1 MKEQHNYKLFSMAGA
16 PSVKRAG
23 SPPSVGMRLKD
34 DRNDSAFMLVWRE
47 QAISLLPL
55 GQHPSLLVLSCQFL
69 YNPDGKGDPFAP

>member
-1 MKEQHNYKLFSMAGA
+1 MKEQRNYKLFSTAGA
-16 PSVKRAG
+16 QSVKGAG
-23 SPPSVGMRLKD
+23 PPPSVAVRLKN
-34 DRNDSAFMLVWRE
+34 DRSDCAFMFVWRE